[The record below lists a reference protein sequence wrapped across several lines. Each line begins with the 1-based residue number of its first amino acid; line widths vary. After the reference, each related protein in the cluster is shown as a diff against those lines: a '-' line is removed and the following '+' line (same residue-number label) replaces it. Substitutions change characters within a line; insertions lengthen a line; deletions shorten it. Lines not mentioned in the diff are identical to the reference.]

1 MSKEESTPGGLLS
14 KVVRFVK
21 NPTVNWTELDS
32 LQDDRESQYSKQM
45 LKEMIER
52 KRRNDFVRRREFDQ
66 LRKLRQREVLH
77 GQRVEDAAGRPS
89 FFQSSMASPDERAVT
104 LKKIDEIEA
113 QMSQQWWKSKQ
124 GADAPTQ
131 PGVMPDSSTEASA
144 EEQARAY
151 APTVPGSLSAPLDT
165 KPAVQPLFADDS
177 MAIGRFGGTDAT
189 MLPGSTPHVEASF
202 SPAAPTAAPAPAF
215 EPEEFV
221 HEPDLEEAAIRFANG
236 DHAGAESGL
245 LEVLAQ
251 HQQDDPA
258 QQLEIWMTLFDLYR
272 ATGQHDRFDT
282 LAIDFAAQY
291 GRSAPLWFS
300 IPAQLGL
307 AVEVAPAAEPA
318 AAMRRDFS
326 WNAPPTVAVSSV
338 AALQASLA
346 RAASPWTLSWSRLA
360 SIDEAAVP
368 LLADQFS
375 VWADRDVQIVFSG
388 VEKLHALLD
397 AKTQSGDR
405 SNSPEWWRLR
415 MAAMRLMGKPD
426 EFELV
431 ALDYCVTYE
440 VSPPSW
446 VSPRCGYSDNEG
458 VSSGSAPLAADSDFM
473 ASDLG
478 ESSVPAPLE
487 TGPVAQ
493 LSGHIDGDATPLLQ
507 PFEAHFKPGVPLTI
521 ACDKLIRVDF
531 AAAGS
536 VLNWAAEQQGHGH
549 VIQFHNLQRLVA
561 IFFNVIGI
569 NEHAWV
575 IPVLRALG
583 NRVSRGWPGCVCG
596 IRPEVG
602 LQNACVRRQTPS
614 GIQVAIGGDG
624 QVTLGNIVVKGT
636 ARKVRKLYHGKVLA
650 GFAGATADAFTLFER
665 FEAKLEKHQGHLTR
679 AAIELTKDWRT
690 DRVLR
695 RLEAMLAVA
704 DASASLIITGNGDVL
719 EPEQGIVAIGSGGA
733 YAHSAAKALLVN
745 TELSAQEIVKKSLEI
760 AGELC
765 IYTNMNHT
773 IETL

>member
-1 MSKEESTPGGLLS
+1 MSKEETTPGGLLS

-32 LQDDRESQYSKQM
+32 IQDDRESQYSKQM

-66 LRKLRQREVLH
+66 LRKLRQREVLQ

-131 PGVMPDSSTEASA
+131 PGVMPESSTEEGSESA
-144 EEQARAY
+144 HARAY
-151 APTVPGSLSAPLDT
+151 APTAPGSLPAPLEN
-165 KPAVQPLFADDS
+165 KAAVQPLFADDS
-177 MAIGRFGGTDAT
+177 MAIGRFGGADAQMNAT
-189 MLPGSTPHVEASF
+189 GPDEASF
-202 SPAAPTAAPAPAF
+202 SPAVTATQPAPAF

-245 LEVLAQ
+245 LDVLAQ
-251 HQQDDPA
+251 HQQDAPE

-291 GRSAPLWFS
+291 SRSAPLWFS
-300 IPAQLGL
+300 MPEQLGM
-307 AVEVAPAAEPA
+307 AAEVEPA
-318 AAMRRDFS
+318 AGAAAGVVRKDFS
-326 WNAPPTVAVSSV
+326 WNAPPTLAVSSV

-346 RAASPWTLSWSRLA
+346 RSASPWTLSWARLIG
-360 SIDEAAVP
+360 IDEAAVP
-368 LLADQFS
+368 LMADQFTL
-375 VWADRDVQIVFSG
+375 WADRDGQLIFSG
-388 VEKLHALLD
+388 VEKLNALLD
-397 AKTQSGDR
+397 AKAQSGDR
-405 SNSPEWWRLR
+405 STSPEWWRLR
-415 MAAMRLMGKPD
+415 MAALRLMGKAD
-426 EFELV
+426 EFEMV

-458 VSSGSAPLAADSDFM
+458 ATSGAAPLAADSDFGP
-473 ASDLG
+473 SDLG
-478 ESSVPAPLE
+478 ETSMPASLD
-487 TGPVAQ
+487 TGPAAQ
-493 LSGHIDGDATPLLQ
+493 LSGHIDGDATPLLE
-507 PFEAHFKPGVPLTI
+507 PFQAFLRPGVPLTI

-536 VLNWAAEQQGHGH
+536 VLNWAAEQQGQGH
-549 VIQFHNLQRLVA
+549 VIQFQNLQRLVA

-575 IPVLRALG
+575 VP
-583 NRVSRGWPGCVCG
+583 
-596 IRPEVG
+596 
-602 LQNACVRRQTPS
+602 
-614 GIQVAIGGDG
+614 
-624 QVTLGNIVVKGT
+624 
-636 ARKVRKLYHGKVLA
+636 RK
-650 GFAGATADAFTLFER
+650 
-665 FEAKLEKHQGHLTR
+665 
-679 AAIELTKDWRT
+679 
-690 DRVLR
+690 
-695 RLEAMLAVA
+695 
-704 DASASLIITGNGDVL
+704 N
-719 EPEQGIVAIGSGGA
+719 
-733 YAHSAAKALLVN
+733 
-745 TELSAQEIVKKSLEI
+745 
-760 AGELC
+760 
-765 IYTNMNHT
+765 
-773 IETL
+773 

>member
-1 MSKEESTPGGLLS
+1 MSKEETTPGGLLS

-32 LQDDRESQYSKQM
+32 IQDDRESQYSKQM

-66 LRKLRQREVLH
+66 LRKLRQREVLQ

-124 GADAPTQ
+124 GAEAPTQ
-131 PGVMPDSSTEASA
+131 PGAMSAPAPAGASA
-144 EEQARAY
+144 ADSAHARAY
-151 APTVPGSLSAPLDT
+151 APTAPGSLPAPLEA
-165 KPAVQPLFADDS
+165 KAGVKPLFADDS
-177 MAIGRFGGTDAT
+177 MAIGRFGGTDAQ
-189 MLPGSTPHVEASF
+189 MLPGEGPGEASF
-202 SPAAPTAAPAPAF
+202 SPAAAPAATPAPAS

-245 LEVLAQ
+245 LDVLAQ
-251 HQQDDPA
+251 HQQDAPA
-258 QQLEIWMTLFDLYR
+258 DQLEIWMTLFDLYR

-291 GRSAPLWFS
+291 SRSAPLWFS
-300 IPAQLGL
+300 MLEQLGM
-307 AVEVAPAAEPA
+307 AAPAAAPAPGAPPA
-318 AAMRRDFS
+318 APAGAVRRDFS
-326 WNAPPTVAVSSV
+326 WNAPPTLAVSSV

-346 RAASPWTLSWSRLA
+346 RAASPWTLSWARMGA
-360 SIDEAAVP
+360 IDDAAVP
-368 LLADQFS
+368 LLADQFTQ
-375 VWADRDVQIVFSG
+375 WAERDVQLVFSG
-388 VEKLHALLD
+388 VEKLNALLD

-405 SNSPEWWRLR
+405 ATSPEWWRLR
-415 MAAMRLMGKPD
+415 MAALRLMGKPD

-446 VSPRCGYSDNEG
+446 ASPRCGYSDNEG
-458 VSSGSAPLAADSDFM
+458 GSSGSAPLAADSDFM

-478 ESSVPAPLE
+478 ELSAPAPLE

-493 LSGHIDGDATPLLQ
+493 LSGHIDGDATPLLE
-507 PFEAHFKPGVPLTI
+507 PFQAFLRPGVPLTI

-575 IPVLRALG
+575 VP
-583 NRVSRGWPGCVCG
+583 
-596 IRPEVG
+596 
-602 LQNACVRRQTPS
+602 
-614 GIQVAIGGDG
+614 
-624 QVTLGNIVVKGT
+624 
-636 ARKVRKLYHGKVLA
+636 RK
-650 GFAGATADAFTLFER
+650 
-665 FEAKLEKHQGHLTR
+665 
-679 AAIELTKDWRT
+679 
-690 DRVLR
+690 
-695 RLEAMLAVA
+695 
-704 DASASLIITGNGDVL
+704 N
-719 EPEQGIVAIGSGGA
+719 
-733 YAHSAAKALLVN
+733 
-745 TELSAQEIVKKSLEI
+745 
-760 AGELC
+760 
-765 IYTNMNHT
+765 
-773 IETL
+773 

>member
-1 MSKEESTPGGLLS
+1 MSKEETTPGGLLS

-32 LQDDRESQYSKQM
+32 IQDDRESQYSKQM

-66 LRKLRQREVLH
+66 LRKLRQREVLQ

-131 PGVMPDSSTEASA
+131 PGVMPGSSTEPSDSA
-144 EEQARAY
+144 HARAY
-151 APTVPGSLSAPLDT
+151 APTAPGSLPAPLDN
-165 KPAVQPLFADDS
+165 KAAVQPLFADDS
-177 MAIGRFGGTDAT
+177 MAIGKFGGTDAQ
-189 MLPGSTPHVEASF
+189 MLAGNHQSVEASF
-202 SPAAPTAAPAPAF
+202 SPAAPAAAPATAF

-245 LEVLAQ
+245 LDVLAQ
-251 HQQDDPA
+251 HQQDEPE

-272 ATGQHDRFDT
+272 ATGQHDRFDA

-291 GRSAPLWFS
+291 SRSAPLWFS
-300 IPAQLGL
+300 MPELLGMV
-307 AVEVAPAAEPA
+307 AAPAPAAGAAEAAPA
-318 AAMRRDFS
+318 ASMRRDFS
-326 WNAPPTVAVSSV
+326 WNAPPALAVSSV

-346 RAASPWTLSWSRLA
+346 RAASPWTLSWSRLT

-368 LLADQFS
+368 LLADLVSQWS
-375 VWADRDVQIVFSG
+375 DREGQLVFSG
-388 VEKLHALLD
+388 VEKLNALLD

-415 MAAMRLMGKPD
+415 MAMMRLMGKPD

-458 VSSGSAPLAADSDFM
+458 VSSGAAPLAADSDFM

-478 ESSVPAPLE
+478 ELSAPAPLE
-487 TGPVAQ
+487 SGPVAQ

-507 PFEAHFKPGVPLTI
+507 PFEAFLRPGVPLTI

-549 VIQFHNLQRLVA
+549 VVQFHNLQRLVA

-575 IPVLRALG
+575 VP
-583 NRVSRGWPGCVCG
+583 
-596 IRPEVG
+596 
-602 LQNACVRRQTPS
+602 
-614 GIQVAIGGDG
+614 
-624 QVTLGNIVVKGT
+624 
-636 ARKVRKLYHGKVLA
+636 RK
-650 GFAGATADAFTLFER
+650 
-665 FEAKLEKHQGHLTR
+665 
-679 AAIELTKDWRT
+679 
-690 DRVLR
+690 
-695 RLEAMLAVA
+695 
-704 DASASLIITGNGDVL
+704 N
-719 EPEQGIVAIGSGGA
+719 
-733 YAHSAAKALLVN
+733 
-745 TELSAQEIVKKSLEI
+745 
-760 AGELC
+760 
-765 IYTNMNHT
+765 
-773 IETL
+773 

>member
-1 MSKEESTPGGLLS
+1 MSKEETTPGGLLS

-32 LQDDRESQYSKQM
+32 IQDDRESQYSKQM

-66 LRKLRQREVLH
+66 LRKLRQREVLQ

-131 PGVMPDSSTEASA
+131 SGVMPESSA
-144 EEQARAY
+144 EPSDSAHARAY
-151 APTVPGSLSAPLDT
+151 APTAPGSLPAPLDN
-165 KPAVQPLFADDS
+165 KAAVQPLFADDS
-177 MAIGRFGGTDAT
+177 MAIGKFGGTDAQ
-189 MLPGSTPHVEASF
+189 MLAGSQHPVEASF
-202 SPAAPTAAPAPAF
+202 SPAAPAASPATAF

-245 LEVLAQ
+245 LDVLAQ
-251 HQQDDPA
+251 HQQDEPE

-272 ATGQHDRFDT
+272 ATGQHDRFDA

-291 GRSAPLWFS
+291 SRSAPLWFS
-300 IPAQLGL
+300 IPEQLGL
-307 AVEVAPAAEPA
+307 VAAAVPAAGAVEAAPAPG
-318 AAMRRDFS
+318 MRRDFS
-326 WNAPPTVAVSSV
+326 WNAPPTLAVSSV

-346 RAASPWTLSWSRLA
+346 RAASPWTLSWSRLTG
-360 SIDEAAVP
+360 IDEAAVP
-368 LLADQFS
+368 LLADLVSQWS
-375 VWADRDVQIVFSG
+375 DREGQLVFSG
-388 VEKLHALLD
+388 VEKLNALMD

-415 MAAMRLMGKPD
+415 MAMMRLMGKPD

-458 VSSGSAPLAADSDFM
+458 VSSGAAPLAADSDFM

-478 ESSVPAPLE
+478 ELSAPAPLE
-487 TGPVAQ
+487 SGPVAQ

-507 PFEAHFKPGVPLTI
+507 PFEAFLRPGVPLTI

-549 VIQFHNLQRLVA
+549 VVQFHNLQRLVA

-575 IPVLRALG
+575 VP
-583 NRVSRGWPGCVCG
+583 
-596 IRPEVG
+596 
-602 LQNACVRRQTPS
+602 
-614 GIQVAIGGDG
+614 
-624 QVTLGNIVVKGT
+624 
-636 ARKVRKLYHGKVLA
+636 RK
-650 GFAGATADAFTLFER
+650 
-665 FEAKLEKHQGHLTR
+665 
-679 AAIELTKDWRT
+679 
-690 DRVLR
+690 
-695 RLEAMLAVA
+695 
-704 DASASLIITGNGDVL
+704 N
-719 EPEQGIVAIGSGGA
+719 
-733 YAHSAAKALLVN
+733 
-745 TELSAQEIVKKSLEI
+745 
-760 AGELC
+760 
-765 IYTNMNHT
+765 
-773 IETL
+773 

>member
-1 MSKEESTPGGLLS
+1 MSKEETTPGGLLS

-32 LQDDRESQYSKQM
+32 IQDDRESQYSKQM

-66 LRKLRQREVLH
+66 LRKLRQREVLQ

-131 PGVMPDSSTEASA
+131 PGVMPESSPEGSESA
-144 EEQARAY
+144 HARAY
-151 APTVPGSLSAPLDT
+151 APTAPGSLPAPLEN

-177 MAIGRFGGTDAT
+177 MAIGRFGGADAS
-189 MLPGSTPHVEASF
+189 MSASGPNEASF
-202 SPAAPTAAPAPAF
+202 SPAAPAAATPAPAF

-245 LEVLAQ
+245 LDVLAQ
-251 HQQDDPA
+251 HQQDPPD

-291 GRSAPLWFS
+291 SRSAPLWFS
-300 IPAQLGL
+300 MPEQLGI
-307 AVEVAPAAEPA
+307 AVDVTPAAGSGGPA
-318 AAMRRDFS
+318 GAVRKDFS

-346 RAASPWTLSWSRLA
+346 RAASPWTLSWARLT

-368 LLADQFS
+368 LMADQFTL
-375 VWADRDVQIVFSG
+375 WADRDGQLVFSG
-388 VEKLHALLD
+388 VEKLNALLD
-397 AKTQSGDR
+397 AKAQSGDR
-405 SNSPEWWRLR
+405 STSPEWWRLR
-415 MAAMRLMGKPD
+415 MAALRLMGKAD

-458 VSSGSAPLAADSDFM
+458 ATSGAAPLASDSDFGP
-473 ASDLG
+473 SDLG
-478 ESSVPAPLE
+478 GDSVPAAQD
-487 TGPVAQ
+487 TGPQAQ
-493 LSGHIDGDATPLLQ
+493 LSGHIDGDATPLLE
-507 PFEAHFKPGVPLTI
+507 PFVAFLRPGVPLSI

-536 VLNWAAEQQGHGH
+536 VLNWAAEQQAQGH

-575 IPVLRALG
+575 AP
-583 NRVSRGWPGCVCG
+583 
-596 IRPEVG
+596 
-602 LQNACVRRQTPS
+602 
-614 GIQVAIGGDG
+614 
-624 QVTLGNIVVKGT
+624 
-636 ARKVRKLYHGKVLA
+636 RK
-650 GFAGATADAFTLFER
+650 
-665 FEAKLEKHQGHLTR
+665 
-679 AAIELTKDWRT
+679 
-690 DRVLR
+690 
-695 RLEAMLAVA
+695 
-704 DASASLIITGNGDVL
+704 N
-719 EPEQGIVAIGSGGA
+719 
-733 YAHSAAKALLVN
+733 
-745 TELSAQEIVKKSLEI
+745 
-760 AGELC
+760 
-765 IYTNMNHT
+765 
-773 IETL
+773 

>member
-1 MSKEESTPGGLLS
+1 MSKEETTPGGLLS

-32 LQDDRESQYSKQM
+32 IQDDRESQYSKQM

-66 LRKLRQREVLH
+66 LRKLRQREVLQ

-131 PGVMPDSSTEASA
+131 PGVMPGSSA
-144 EEQARAY
+144 EPSDSAHARAY
-151 APTVPGSLSAPLDT
+151 APTAPGSLPAPLDN
-165 KPAVQPLFADDS
+165 KAAVQPLFADDS
-177 MAIGRFGGTDAT
+177 MAIGKFGGTDAQ
-189 MLPGSTPHVEASF
+189 MLAGNHQSVEASF
-202 SPAAPTAAPAPAF
+202 SPAAPAAAPATAF

-245 LEVLAQ
+245 LDVLAQ
-251 HQQDDPA
+251 HQQDEPE

-272 ATGQHDRFDT
+272 ATGQHDRFDA

-291 GRSAPLWFS
+291 SRSAPLWFS
-300 IPAQLGL
+300 MPELLGMVAAATPAAG
-307 AVEVAPAAEPA
+307 AAEAAPAAS
-318 AAMRRDFS
+318 MRRDFS
-326 WNAPPTVAVSSV
+326 WNAPPALAVSSV

-346 RAASPWTLSWSRLA
+346 RAASPWTLSWSRLT

-368 LLADQFS
+368 LLADLVSQWS
-375 VWADRDVQIVFSG
+375 DREGQLVFSG
-388 VEKLHALLD
+388 VEKLNALLD

-415 MAAMRLMGKPD
+415 MAMMRLMGKPD

-458 VSSGSAPLAADSDFM
+458 VSSGAAPLAADSDFM

-478 ESSVPAPLE
+478 ELSAPAPLE
-487 TGPVAQ
+487 SGPVAQ

-507 PFEAHFKPGVPLTI
+507 PFEAFLRPGAPLTI

-549 VIQFHNLQRLVA
+549 VVQFHNLQRLVA

-575 IPVLRALG
+575 VP
-583 NRVSRGWPGCVCG
+583 
-596 IRPEVG
+596 
-602 LQNACVRRQTPS
+602 
-614 GIQVAIGGDG
+614 
-624 QVTLGNIVVKGT
+624 
-636 ARKVRKLYHGKVLA
+636 RK
-650 GFAGATADAFTLFER
+650 
-665 FEAKLEKHQGHLTR
+665 
-679 AAIELTKDWRT
+679 
-690 DRVLR
+690 
-695 RLEAMLAVA
+695 
-704 DASASLIITGNGDVL
+704 N
-719 EPEQGIVAIGSGGA
+719 
-733 YAHSAAKALLVN
+733 
-745 TELSAQEIVKKSLEI
+745 
-760 AGELC
+760 
-765 IYTNMNHT
+765 
-773 IETL
+773 

>member
-1 MSKEESTPGGLLS
+1 MSKEETTPGGLLS

-32 LQDDRESQYSKQM
+32 IQDDRESQYSKQM

-66 LRKLRQREVLH
+66 LRKLRQREVLQ

-124 GADAPTQ
+124 GAEAPTQ
-131 PGVMPDSSTEASA
+131 PGAMPVAADAAAASDSAH
-144 EEQARAY
+144 ARAY
-151 APTVPGSLSAPLDT
+151 APTAPGSLPAPLDN
-165 KPAVQPLFADDS
+165 KAGVQPLFADDS
-177 MAIGRFGGTDAT
+177 MAIGRFGGTDAQ
-189 MLPGSTPHVEASF
+189 MLAGAGPGEASF
-202 SPAAPTAAPAPAF
+202 SLAAATAVTPAPAS

-245 LEVLAQ
+245 LDVLAQ
-251 HQQDDPA
+251 HQQDAPDD
-258 QQLEIWMTLFDLYR
+258 QLEIWMTLFDLYR

-282 LAIDFAAQY
+282 LAIDFAAQFS
-291 GRSAPLWFS
+291 RSAPLWFS
-300 IPAQLGL
+300 MPEQLGM
-307 AVEVAPAAEPA
+307 APPA
-318 AAMRRDFS
+318 AAAAPGTAAAAPAGAVRRDFS
-326 WNAPPTVAVSSV
+326 WNAPPTLAVSSV

-346 RAASPWTLSWSRLA
+346 RAASPWTLSWARLGA
-360 SIDEAAVP
+360 IDDAAVP
-368 LLADQFS
+368 LLADQFTQ
-375 VWADRDVQIVFSG
+375 WAERDVQLVFSG
-388 VEKLHALLD
+388 VEKLNALLD

-405 SNSPEWWRLR
+405 STSPEWWSLR
-415 MAAMRLMGKPD
+415 MAALRLMGKPD

-446 VSPRCGYSDNEG
+446 ASPRCGYSDNEG

-478 ESSVPAPLE
+478 ELSAPAPLE
-487 TGPVAQ
+487 AGPVAQ
-493 LSGHIDGDATPLLQ
+493 LSGYIDGDATPLLE
-507 PFEAHFKPGVPLTI
+507 PFQAFLRPGVPLTI

-549 VIQFHNLQRLVA
+549 VIQFQNLQRLVA

-575 IPVLRALG
+575 VP
-583 NRVSRGWPGCVCG
+583 
-596 IRPEVG
+596 
-602 LQNACVRRQTPS
+602 
-614 GIQVAIGGDG
+614 
-624 QVTLGNIVVKGT
+624 
-636 ARKVRKLYHGKVLA
+636 RK
-650 GFAGATADAFTLFER
+650 
-665 FEAKLEKHQGHLTR
+665 
-679 AAIELTKDWRT
+679 
-690 DRVLR
+690 
-695 RLEAMLAVA
+695 
-704 DASASLIITGNGDVL
+704 N
-719 EPEQGIVAIGSGGA
+719 
-733 YAHSAAKALLVN
+733 
-745 TELSAQEIVKKSLEI
+745 
-760 AGELC
+760 
-765 IYTNMNHT
+765 
-773 IETL
+773 

>member
-1 MSKEESTPGGLLS
+1 MSKEETTPGGLLS

-32 LQDDRESQYSKQM
+32 IQDDRESQYSKQM

-66 LRKLRQREVLH
+66 LRKLRQREVLQ
-77 GQRVEDAAGRPS
+77 GQRVEDAAGRPL

-131 PGVMPDSSTEASA
+131 PGVMPGSSA
-144 EEQARAY
+144 EPSDSAHARAY
-151 APTVPGSLSAPLDT
+151 APTAPGSLPAPLDN
-165 KPAVQPLFADDS
+165 KAAVQPLFADDS
-177 MAIGRFGGTDAT
+177 MAIGKFGGTDAQ
-189 MLPGSTPHVEASF
+189 MLAGNHQSVEASF
-202 SPAAPTAAPAPAF
+202 SPAAPAAAPATAF

-245 LEVLAQ
+245 LDVLAQ
-251 HQQDDPA
+251 HQQDEPE

-272 ATGQHDRFDT
+272 ATGQHDRFDA

-291 GRSAPLWFS
+291 SRSAPLWFS
-300 IPAQLGL
+300 MPELLGMVAAATPAAG
-307 AVEVAPAAEPA
+307 AAEAAPAAS
-318 AAMRRDFS
+318 MRRDFS
-326 WNAPPTVAVSSV
+326 WNAPPALAVSSV

-346 RAASPWTLSWSRLA
+346 RAASPWTLSWSRLT

-368 LLADQFS
+368 LLADLVSQWS
-375 VWADRDVQIVFSG
+375 DREGQLVFSG
-388 VEKLHALLD
+388 VEKLNALLD

-415 MAAMRLMGKPD
+415 MAMMRLMGKPD

-458 VSSGSAPLAADSDFM
+458 VSSGAAPLAADSDFM
-473 ASDLG
+473 ASALG
-478 ESSVPAPLE
+478 ELSAPAPLE

-507 PFEAHFKPGVPLTI
+507 PFEAFLRPGVPLTI

-549 VIQFHNLQRLVA
+549 VVQFHNLQRLVA

-575 IPVLRALG
+575 VP
-583 NRVSRGWPGCVCG
+583 
-596 IRPEVG
+596 
-602 LQNACVRRQTPS
+602 
-614 GIQVAIGGDG
+614 
-624 QVTLGNIVVKGT
+624 
-636 ARKVRKLYHGKVLA
+636 RK
-650 GFAGATADAFTLFER
+650 
-665 FEAKLEKHQGHLTR
+665 
-679 AAIELTKDWRT
+679 
-690 DRVLR
+690 
-695 RLEAMLAVA
+695 
-704 DASASLIITGNGDVL
+704 N
-719 EPEQGIVAIGSGGA
+719 
-733 YAHSAAKALLVN
+733 
-745 TELSAQEIVKKSLEI
+745 
-760 AGELC
+760 
-765 IYTNMNHT
+765 
-773 IETL
+773 

>member
-1 MSKEESTPGGLLS
+1 MSKEETTPGGLLS

-32 LQDDRESQYSKQM
+32 IQDDRESQYSKQM

-66 LRKLRQREVLH
+66 LRKLRQREVLQ

-124 GADAPTQ
+124 GTDAPTQ
-131 PGVMPDSSTEASA
+131 PGVMPASSMAEPSDSAH
-144 EEQARAY
+144 ARAY
-151 APTVPGSLSAPLDT
+151 APTAPGSLPAPLDNQA
-165 KPAVQPLFADDS
+165 AVQPLFADDS
-177 MAIGRFGGTDAT
+177 MAIGKFGGIDAQ
-189 MLPGSTPHVEASF
+189 MLAGNPQPVEGSF
-202 SPAAPTAAPAPAF
+202 SPAATAAASATAS

-221 HEPDLEEAAIRFANG
+221 HEPDLEEASIRFANG

-245 LEVLAQ
+245 LDVLAQ
-251 HQQDDPA
+251 HQQDDPE

-272 ATGQHDRFDT
+272 ATGQHDRFDA

-291 GRSAPLWFS
+291 SRSAPLWYS
-300 IPAQLGL
+300 IPELLGMV
-307 AVEVAPAAEPA
+307 AVAAPAADASPVPG
-318 AAMRRDFS
+318 MRRDFS

-338 AALQASLA
+338 AALQASLT
-346 RAASPWTLSWSRLA
+346 RAASPWTLSWSRLTG
-360 SIDEAAVP
+360 IDEAAVP
-368 LLADQFS
+368 LLADLVSQWS
-375 VWADRDVQIVFSG
+375 DREGQLVFSE
-388 VEKLHALLD
+388 VEKLNALLE

-415 MAAMRLMGKPD
+415 MAMMRLMGKPD

-458 VSSGSAPLAADSDFM
+458 VSSGAAPLAADSDFM
-473 ASDLG
+473 VSDLG
-478 ESSVPAPLE
+478 ELSAPAPLE

-507 PFEAHFKPGVPLTI
+507 PFEAFLRPGVPLVI

-549 VIQFHNLQRLVA
+549 VVQFHNLQRLVA

-575 IPVLRALG
+575 VP
-583 NRVSRGWPGCVCG
+583 
-596 IRPEVG
+596 
-602 LQNACVRRQTPS
+602 
-614 GIQVAIGGDG
+614 
-624 QVTLGNIVVKGT
+624 
-636 ARKVRKLYHGKVLA
+636 RK
-650 GFAGATADAFTLFER
+650 
-665 FEAKLEKHQGHLTR
+665 
-679 AAIELTKDWRT
+679 
-690 DRVLR
+690 
-695 RLEAMLAVA
+695 
-704 DASASLIITGNGDVL
+704 N
-719 EPEQGIVAIGSGGA
+719 
-733 YAHSAAKALLVN
+733 
-745 TELSAQEIVKKSLEI
+745 
-760 AGELC
+760 
-765 IYTNMNHT
+765 
-773 IETL
+773 